1 MLTKAIAINEAFLS
15 ANLLRGETLL
25 KMGDLAGA
33 EADVKLLMEKV
44 PENEDA
50 LLLAARVAKAKD
62 DLDGALAYYDR
73 VIDANPFSAAA
84 MKERGAVK
92 YAKGDKEGA
101 EADARAALELEPEQV
116 ADVNGDYTARGT
128 EDIQRKV
135 EEAYRNSNPFGV

>member
-1 MLTKAIAINEAFLS
+1 M
-15 ANLLRGETLL
+15 
-25 KMGDLAGA
+25 
-33 EADVKLLMEKV
+33 
-44 PENEDA
+44 
-50 LLLAARVAKAKD
+50 AKAKD

-116 ADVNGDYTARGT
+116 ADVNGDYTLAVPRTYSARSKKPIAT
-128 EDIQRKV
+128 AIHSVYKPVDSVNVPTR
-135 EEAYRNSNPFGV
+135 